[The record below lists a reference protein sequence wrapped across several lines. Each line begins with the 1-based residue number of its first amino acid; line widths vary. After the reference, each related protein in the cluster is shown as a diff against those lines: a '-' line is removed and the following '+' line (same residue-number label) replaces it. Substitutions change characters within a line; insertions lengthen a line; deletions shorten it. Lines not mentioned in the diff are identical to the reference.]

1 MKNNFEIFS
10 RIIILNLQIKGDI
23 KRYFFMAL
31 SKSRK
36 RQVKQNNFGIMLA
49 QNVRKTPIWPK
60 PKTEDSNKK

>member
-1 MKNNFEIFS
+1 
-10 RIIILNLQIKGDI
+10 
-23 KRYFFMAL
+23 MAI

-49 QNVRKTPIWPK
+49 DNVRQTPIWPK